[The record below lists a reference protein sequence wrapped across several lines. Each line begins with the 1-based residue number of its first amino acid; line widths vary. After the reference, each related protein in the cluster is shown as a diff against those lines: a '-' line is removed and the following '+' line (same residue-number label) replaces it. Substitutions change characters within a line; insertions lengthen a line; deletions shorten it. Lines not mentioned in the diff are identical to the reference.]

1 MKNIIVALVGLLCSA
16 AVWAQAPDAGAVRT
30 KIREVKLSE
39 RYVYS
44 EGMSKVSAEE
54 AAESA
59 ILGLQTEANRILS
72 EMGKEKAEKA
82 PILKLVDEK
91 RVMLTYQMG
100 TIHKAFVYV
109 PMSLVTGVEPEG
121 AEEVSADATPVAAQ
135 PEQQPVVEQPVV
147 EQPKR
152 EPVIEQPNQLPVA
165 EEPKQQP
172 VVEQPVVEQPAE
184 PVPAV
189 VPQPEPVATKDSVQ
203 VVDPVSE
210 PTPVL
215 EMVPTAEEKPDSVK
229 QAELAHNMGLS
240 QKPLEEQKQAQQGN
254 TPDREYRVDTSIK
267 ETMIKLM
274 DMAEMKTKT
283 PPPVPNLTKEPSPLD
298 TTNPATYQ
306 VLSTLLSLDTYEG
319 VMLYLDG
326 MKDDGRV
333 MYGKLG
339 ALRNPEKV
347 YFIIVKDGKLVTVL
361 NKGGR
366 ERVNLKTNQP
376 DLITNYIGYGVIWLL
391 IF

>member
-16 AVWAQAPDAGAVRT
+16 AVWAQAQDAGAVRT

-59 ILGLQTEANRILS
+59 MLGLQTEANRILS

-82 PILKLVDEK
+82 PVLKLVDEK
-91 RVMLTYQMG
+91 RMMLTYQMG

-109 PMSLVTGVEPEG
+109 PISLVTGVEPEG
-121 AEEVSADATPVAAQ
+121 ADLASIDEAPVAAQ

-147 EQPKR
+147 EQPK
-152 EPVIEQPNQLPVA
+152 Q
-165 EEPKQQP
+165 
-172 VVEQPVVEQPAE
+172 QPVVEQPAE

-189 VPQPEPVATKDSVQ
+189 VPQPELATTKDSVQ
-203 VVDPVSE
+203 VVEPVAE
-210 PTPVL
+210 PAPVL

-254 TPDREYRVDTSIK
+254 TPDREYRVDTSVK

-306 VLSTLLSLDTYEG
+306 VLSTLLSLDSYEG